1 MADLVYPPVIVAIK
15 TFWKYLGLKFDF
27 HGEENIPRDG
37 GSILAINH
45 IGYLDFALTG
55 TAALPIGRYVRFMAK
70 KEIFDNKLAGP
81 LMRGMHHISVD
92 RSNGSASF
100 VTALRALRAGEI
112 IGIFP
117 EGTISVSFEIKELK
131 SGAVRL
137 AMGAGVPIVPTIV
150 WGSQRIWTKK
160 VKRNLRR
167 QGVPIT
173 VAFGEP
179 LYFDKK
185 SDVEAGE
192 KLLRETM
199 LKMLHEV
206 QEKYPDS
213 HVGQRWAP
221 VRLGGTAPAPLNYRA
236 CLRRRIR
243 KQRSRLL
250 VFRLSVT
257 LIRSPNLL
265 SRGSVLH
272 SSLFSWLYWWS
283 VFHSGLSSVTQSTEA
298 LSLFH

>member
-1 MADLVYPPVIVAIK
+1 MLRRDRRVAEVVYPPVIIALK
-15 TFWKYLGLKFDF
+15 TFWKYLGLQFTFEGDT
-27 HGEENIPRDG
+27 HIPRKG
-37 GSILAINH
+37 GAILAMNH
-45 IGYLDFALTG
+45 IGYLDFALIG
-55 TAALPIGRYVRFMAK
+55 TAALPSDRLVRFMAK

-81 LMRGMHHISVD
+81 LMRGMHHINVD
-92 RSNGSASF
+92 RSSGSASF
-100 VTALRALRAGEI
+100 VAALRALRAGEV

-137 AMGAGVPIVPTIV
+137 AMGAGVPIIPTIV

-167 QGVPIT
+167 KNVPIT

-199 LKMLHEV
+199 LAMLHEV

-213 HVGQRWAP
+213 HEGQRWAP
-221 VRLGGTAPAPLNYRA
+221 VRLGGTAPAPLN
-236 CLRRRIR
+236 
-243 KQRSRLL
+243 
-250 VFRLSVT
+250 
-257 LIRSPNLL
+257 
-265 SRGSVLH
+265 
-272 SSLFSWLYWWS
+272 
-283 VFHSGLSSVTQSTEA
+283 
-298 LSLFH
+298 